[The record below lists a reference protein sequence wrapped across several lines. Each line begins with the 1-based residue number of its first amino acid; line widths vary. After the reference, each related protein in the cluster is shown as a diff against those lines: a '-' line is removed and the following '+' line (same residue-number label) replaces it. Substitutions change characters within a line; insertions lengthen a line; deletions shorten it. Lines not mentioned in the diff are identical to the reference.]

1 MSFGWSWHA
10 LFVVGFANCVR
21 EHPSVGAW
29 ALPLGVFTFEA
40 SLLLWVVEL
49 PNFVVALG
57 KGGPF
62 YCRNEELRMPFIFFF
77 LVIPDNAAAAVVSSE
92 VSLDV

>member
-1 MSFGWSWHA
+1 MILMPDGVVAIPEPAANANGIALMSFGWSWHA

-49 PNFVVALG
+49 QG
-57 KGGPF
+57 
-62 YCRNEELRMPFIFFF
+62 
-77 LVIPDNAAAAVVSSE
+77 
-92 VSLDV
+92 